1 MKRLMRMIA
10 SLAIAASC
18 AISAVAQDG
27 TVESIAGD
35 FARRLLFDGATWE
48 SAEVQENVALLSE
61 GEAAKVKNYADTA
74 YIVNRRYYIP
84 FKKAQLSENAANLT
98 VEERDDLYEEAK
110 VSGSSIF
117 LLNLIPF
124 LNLGSFIYK
133 DYIGAAAS
141 FAMYGVSFAVFQ
153 SERNKGYTDEHGDY
167 HYEGDP
173 KKSIPCLCGSY
184 AISLITP
191 WIFSAVVNN
200 GAYNALGVNSNSKTT
215 SVSVLP
221 IVNPVDNQYGLL
233 AHVSL

>member
-48 SAEVQENVALLSE
+48 SVEVQENVALLSE

-133 DYIGAAAS
+133 DYISATASIGLEYIAFYVMYDTRDRPGAGIRALP
-141 FAMYGVSFAVFQ
+141 FVV
-153 SERNKGYTDEHGDY
+153 T
-167 HYEGDP
+167 
-173 KKSIPCLCGSY
+173 SY

-200 GAYNALGVNSNSKTT
+200 GAYNALGVSSNSKTT